1 MRLTTLMLEMIYG
14 GVASWPKHSGTHMS
28 GAAYLGAGGPVASLN
43 WSH

>member
-1 MRLTTLMLEMIYG
+1 MQLTTLMLEMIYG

-43 WSH
+43 RSR